1 MFFRGKFEKSSF
13 DVFYQSRFQL
23 TCSGSTLHLAVVH
36 LCWVGGMGGFPL
48 GGGGGGAGV
57 LFI

>member
-1 MFFRGKFEKSSF
+1 VTFI
-13 DVFYQSRFQL
+13 FQL
-23 TCSGSTLHLAVVH
+23 TCSGSTLHVAVAH